1 MRPGRLGAV
10 IDGKKL
16 LLCAVYCLIMLWRHD
31 QALAGVVTKLPG
43 KEAVVAITFDA
54 CETTTPSFF
63 DNVILD
69 YLVREEIPFTIFV
82 SGKFARRNSEPL
94 AQLSKKNFIEIE
106 NHSLRH
112 RQHME
117 KLSEDKVREEVVGCE
132 IILTEITGR
141 KPIFFRFPAG
151 NHDQR
156 TVQIVEALGYQ
167 VVHWTFPSGDPDKQ
181 TTPERL
187 SRWVMGKVQKGDI
200 LIFHINGRGY
210 GTGEALPRIVEQLR
224 EKGYR
229 FSRLDTMLA
238 APGADSR

>member
-1 MRPGRLGAV
+1 M
-10 IDGKKL
+10 DGKKL
-16 LLCAVYCLIMLWRHD
+16 FVCVVYCLIMLWRD
-31 QALAGVVTKLPG
+31 DPAVAGVVTKLPS
-43 KEAVVAITFDA
+43 KEEVVAITFDA
-54 CETTTPSFF
+54 CETKTPSFF
-63 DNVILD
+63 DNDIID

-82 SGKFARRNSEPL
+82 SGKFARRNSEQL
-94 AQLSKKNFIEIE
+94 TQLSRKSFIEIE

-117 KLSEDKVREEVVGCE
+117 KLSEDNVRKEVVECE
-132 IILTEITGR
+132 TIITELTGR

-151 NHDQR
+151 NYDQR
-156 TVQIVEALGYQ
+156 TLKIVEALGYQ

-187 SRWVMGKVQKGDI
+187 SRWVLGKVQKGDI

-229 FSRLDTMLA
+229 FTRLDAMLSSPTA
-238 APGADSR
+238 GAR